1 MKIYTNEKE
10 MLNDVKNGTLTVEDS
25 VKFEF
30 NMSVKI
36 NINAGDINARD
47 INAWGINAG
56 DILYYAFL
64 CVYTSILCVS
74 IKAKRKKNKE
84 PICLDGEVKYKKAE
98 LDKQAEG

>member
-36 NINAGDINARD
+36 NINAWDINAGDINAR
-47 INAWGINAG
+47 